1 MLHIMGGDIVNT
13 MKTTF
18 DFNFDLYQAF
28 KRMDTHKHGHKEKLS
43 IKKAFLCTLLFIV
56 LIYYRLALL

>member
-1 MLHIMGGDIVNT
+1 MKNIHLMLHTMVDDIVNT

-18 DFNFDLYQAF
+18 EFNFDLYQAF

-43 IKKAFLCTLLFIV
+43 IKKSFFVYFIYLLS
-56 LIYYRLALL
+56 